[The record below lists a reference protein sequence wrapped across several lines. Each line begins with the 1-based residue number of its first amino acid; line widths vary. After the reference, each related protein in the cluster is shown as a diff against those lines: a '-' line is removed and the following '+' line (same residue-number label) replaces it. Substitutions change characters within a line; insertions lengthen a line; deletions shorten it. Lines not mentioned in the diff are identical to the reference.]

1 VQHARL
7 ADVCDRHGLR
17 LRQVLHDGP
26 GTFTAR
32 VGDAEG
38 RDLVLKR
45 LDRDRAPGMRAGLTS
60 WADSGLTPRLVAELA
75 PDLVLVEWMEGLSM
89 SESAVIERPDL
100 VRIGRALA
108 QLHSAAVPA
117 DALDVRDML
126 AHVVQTWD
134 HLPSDLQTLA
144 GELTAVLWTH
154 EPVAHVLLHGD
165 LVPYN
170 VILTHD
176 GPRFID
182 PIPAQGLAGWDIAKL
197 AVSWRALGRPGIL
210 APLIHGYGSRP
221 PLLAD
226 AVAWTSLV
234 YLQKNPAS
242 SSSPLAPYLMPL
254 AGELNATKTLD
265 AFLRRFMSD
274 EN

>member
-7 ADVCDRHGLR
+7 ADVCDRHDLR

-26 GTFTAR
+26 DTFTAR

-45 LDRDRAPGMRAGLTS
+45 LDRDRAPGMRASLRS
-60 WADSGLTPRLVAELA
+60 WADSELTPRLVAELEQ
-75 PDLVLVEWMEGLSM
+75 DLVLVEWMEGLSM
-89 SESAVIERPDL
+89 SESAAIERPDL

-108 QLHSAAVPA
+108 QLHSAVVPA
-117 DALDVRDML
+117 DIPDARDML
-126 AHVVQTWD
+126 ARVVQTWD
-134 HLPSDLQTLA
+134 QLPSDLQALA
-144 GELTAVLWTH
+144 NELTAVLW
-154 EPVAHVLLHGD
+154 AHDSGAGVLLHGD

-170 VILTHD
+170 VVLTPH

-182 PIPAQGLAGWDIAKL
+182 PMPARGLASWDLAKL
-197 AVSWRALGRPGIL
+197 AVSWRALGRSSIL
-210 APLIHGYGSRP
+210 VPLIQGYGFEP
-221 PLLAD
+221 PLLAE

-242 SSSPLAPYLMPL
+242 SSSPLARHLIPL
-254 AGELNATKTLD
+254 AGELRVARTPA
-265 AFLRRFMSD
+265 AFLHRF
-274 EN
+274 